1 MSRVF
6 VGIGSNINKED
17 NLRSCLNTLSGI
29 FRNIR
34 KSSVYQSAAVGFE
47 GDDFYNMV
55 VALETSLRPEYV
67 SKLFFEIEKRH
78 GRKRGKNQF
87 VARELDLDQLLY
99 DDLIVD
105 KDGLRLP
112 HKDLTRYAFV
122 LKPMQEIAGDLIH
135 PQIGMCFS
143 ELWKNFEQRA
153 SVECVSFAWDTE
165 N

>member
-17 NLRSCLNTLSGI
+17 NLRSCLNTLSGL

-55 VALETSLRPEYV
+55 VSLETTLTPEYV
-67 SKLFFEIEKRH
+67 NKVFFEIEKRH
-78 GRKRGKNQF
+78 GRKRSKNQF

-99 DDLIVD
+99 DDLIIN
-105 KDGLRLP
+105 KNGLCLP
-112 HKDLTRYAFV
+112 HKDLARHAFA

-135 PQIGMCFS
+135 PKIGIRFS
-143 ELWKNFEQRA
+143 ELWQHFEQKTPIRRI
-153 SVECVSFAWDTE
+153 SFSWHSE